1 MNSHRC
7 SLAVWAALSVA
18 CSAQRAAVAPASGP
32 TNTSDVL
39 RYMPLTNNTVY
50 AYETSSEDTAERGVL
65 MLRVR
70 RPREN
75 MAELGSGSRVQR
87 LELGTDGIRHATGG
101 HLLKSPLA
109 SGSTWQGQF
118 GEVTVVTTDRALD
131 VPAGKF
137 SGCIET
143 VEQARA
149 PVQKKVKTVFC
160 PEVGIA
166 LLEAEGMVDGNYT
179 HERAALRSFGPA
191 VDLSAGEPPP

>member
-1 MNSHRC
+1 MRFLRVSFALWAL
-7 SLAVWAALSVA
+7 LASACASQRPAETPDGPAA
-18 CSAQRAAVAPASGP
+18 P
-32 TNTSDVL
+32 TSDVF
-39 RYMPLTNNTVY
+39 RYMPLTNDTVY
-50 AYETSSEDTAERGVL
+50 AYETSSEDSAERGVL

-75 MAELGSGSRVQR
+75 LAELGSGSRIQR
-87 LELGTDGIRHATGG
+87 LDLGSDGIRHATGG
-101 HLLKSPLA
+101 HLLKPPLVA
-109 SGSTWQGQF
+109 GRTWQGQF
-118 GEVTVVTTDRALD
+118 GEVQLVTTNRAIE

-137 SGCIET
+137 TGCLET

-166 LLEAEGMVDGNYT
+166 LLEAEGMVDGDYT

-191 VDLSAGEPPP
+191 VDLSSGPPPP

>member
-1 MNSHRC
+1 MRFFRV
-7 SLAVWAALSVA
+7 SLALCALTASCSSQRPAATA
-18 CSAQRAAVAPASGP
+18 APAAP
-32 TNTSDVL
+32 AASDVF
-39 RYMPLTNNTVY
+39 RYMPLTNDTVY
-50 AYETSSEDTAERGVL
+50 AYETSSEDSAERGVL

-75 MAELGSGSRVQR
+75 LAELGSGSRVQR
-87 LELGTDGIRHATGG
+87 LDLGSDGIRHATGG
-101 HLLKSPLA
+101 HLLKPPLVA
-109 SGSTWQGQF
+109 GTTWRGQF
-118 GEVTVVTTDRALD
+118 GEVTLVTTNRAIE

-137 SGCIET
+137 TGCLET

-191 VDLSAGEPPP
+191 VDLGAGPPP